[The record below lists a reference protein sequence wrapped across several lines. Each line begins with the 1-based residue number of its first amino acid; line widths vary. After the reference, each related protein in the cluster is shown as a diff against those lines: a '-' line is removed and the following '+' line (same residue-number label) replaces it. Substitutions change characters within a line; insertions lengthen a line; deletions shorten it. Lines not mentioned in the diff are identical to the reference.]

1 MADVLSEIRKA
12 ALLNALNFGGKA
24 NAKAV
29 AGKILGAIPEARK
42 DIAGTMKLVEKIV
55 SEINAMP
62 PELQKKEAEKLD
74 VKPEQKRAATE
85 EKKLP
90 ELPKATKGKVVM
102 RLAPNPNGPLH
113 IGHARMIVLN
123 DEYAKMYGGTL
134 ILRFDDSDPKNPNK
148 LPMKEAYAWA
158 EEDLKWLGAKYS
170 RIERVSA
177 RLPVYYKYFWEILQK
192 GNGYICTCDAEKW
205 KKLVKAKRKGCPCR
219 DLQPKVV
226 KPGMSASER
235 QDLTVE
241 ENMSRWKKMLE
252 GKYKE
257 GKAVARIK
265 TSLEEKNPAVI
276 DWVALRIVDAPK
288 HPLVDKSVKLWP
300 MLDFASAIDDHDFG
314 ITHIIRGKDLAVSED
329 RQKILYAYFG
339 WAYPVTRIYG
349 KFVTTGDILIS
360 KSKINEGIKKG
371 RFTGYDDPQLA
382 TLRAF
387 RRRGIRPEAIR
398 EYMLGLG
405 LSESETTFDAK
416 ILEAINRKII
426 DPGANRY
433 FFAENPVKFKVSGKF
448 PPECRIRK
456 HPQNR
461 ERGMRTM
468 KMTEDVYLSRS
479 DAKMKGEFN
488 LMGAMLPAKISGKKI
503 TILEKSES
511 RQFIH
516 WLPADSKQA
525 LAAKIYMPDGSV
537 KKGVVEANIM
547 DEKEGAVVQL
557 ERFGFARID
566 STKANKAVRLYYTHK

>member
-1 MADVLSEIRKA
+1 MADILSEIRSA
-12 ALLNALNFGGKA
+12 AILNALQFRGKA
-24 NAKAV
+24 DAKAV

-42 DIAGTMKLVEKIV
+42 DVAGTMKLVEEIV
-55 SEINAMP
+55 AEINKMSLEDLKKTDEARVMQVVKAAYDGERKT
-62 PELQKKEAEKLD
+62 PEK
-74 VKPEQKRAATE
+74 
-85 EKKLP
+85 KKLP
-90 ELPKATKGKVVM
+90 ELPSAVKGKVVM

-177 RLPVYYKYFWEILQK
+177 RLPVYYKYFGEILQK

-219 DLQPKVV
+219 SF
-226 KPGMSASER
+226 GAG
-235 QDLTVE
+235 
-241 ENMSRWKKMLE
+241 ENMNRWKKMLE

-265 TSLEEKNPAVI
+265 TSLEEANPAVI

-288 HPLVDKSVKLWP
+288 HPLVGKSVKLWP

-339 WAYPVTRIYG
+339 WTYPVTRIYG
-349 KFVTTGDILIS
+349 KFVTTDEVLIS

-371 RFTGYDDPQLA
+371 RFRGYDDPQLA

-387 RRRGIRPEAIR
+387 RRRGIQPEAIR

-405 LSESETTFDAK
+405 ISESETTFDAK

-433 FFAENPVKFKVSGKF
+433 FFAESPVRFKVSGKF
-448 PPECRIRK
+448 PPECKIRK
-456 HPQNR
+456 HPQHP
-461 ERGMRTM
+461 ERGERVLKMRG
-468 KMTEDVYLSRS
+468 EIYLSRS
-479 DAKMKGEFN
+479 DAKIKGEFN
-488 LMGAMLPAKISGKKI
+488 LMGAMLPAKISGKRI
-503 TILEKSES
+503 EILGKSES

-525 LAAKIYMPDGSV
+525 LAAEIYMPDGSV
-537 KKGVVEANIM
+537 KKGVVEANILG
-547 DEKEGAVVQL
+547 EKEGAVVQL